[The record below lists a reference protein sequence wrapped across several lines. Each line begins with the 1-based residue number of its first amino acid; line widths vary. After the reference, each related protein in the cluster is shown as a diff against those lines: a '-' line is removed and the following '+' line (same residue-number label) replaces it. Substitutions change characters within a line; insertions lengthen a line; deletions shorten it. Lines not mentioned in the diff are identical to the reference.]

1 MGQES
6 VWGENGM
13 KESVWGERESVWDDS
28 VGARERGRVHRVRVG
43 QERVCGQW
51 ELDERDFVCDESE
64 AREKMCVWFENGAR
78 ERMCE
83 LRVVQESVWG
93 VRGCVG

>member
-43 QERVCGQW
+43 QERV
-51 ELDERDFVCDESE
+51 R
-64 AREKMCVWFENGAR
+64 R
-78 ERMCE
+78 ER
-83 LRVVQESVWG
+83 LG
-93 VRGCVG
+93 

>member
-1 MGQES
+1 M
-6 VWGENGM
+6 
-13 KESVWGERESVWDDS
+13 
-28 VGARERGRVHRVRVG
+28 
-43 QERVCGQW
+43 CGQW

-64 AREKMCVWFENGAR
+64 AREKMCVWYENGAR